1 MNIILFGPPGSGK
14 GTQADKIVKNFNLHK
29 VSTGD
34 LLREEIK
41 KKTDLGIKIKSEILG
56 GMLIQIGDQIIDG
69 SVKTRLESLRQ
80 ELKRDALISE
90 VS

>member
-34 LLREEIK
+34 LLRDEIEK
-41 KKTDLGIKIKSEILG
+41 KK
-56 GMLIQIGDQIIDG
+56 QI
-69 SVKTRLESLRQ
+69 
-80 ELKRDALISE
+80 
-90 VS
+90 